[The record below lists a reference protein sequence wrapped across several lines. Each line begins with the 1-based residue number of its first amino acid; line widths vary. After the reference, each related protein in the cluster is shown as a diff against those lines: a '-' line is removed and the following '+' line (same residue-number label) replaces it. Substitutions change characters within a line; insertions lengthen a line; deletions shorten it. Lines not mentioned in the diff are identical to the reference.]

1 MGLTGKLKKDRKA
14 IREAMAAIPSFEG
27 ITGSMKFDE
36 QGDPVKCAV
45 VVKISDEGTFEFTE
59 SVCPE

>member
-1 MGLTGKLKKDRKA
+1 
-14 IREAMAAIPSFEG
+14 MAAITGFEG

-45 VVKISDEGTFEFTE
+45 VVKISQTGEFEFTK
-59 SVCPE
+59 SVCP